1 MYKDGLPIQIDDEK
15 RDDSHKIYQAV
26 KRKQIP
32 ETGTPSTILTIL
44 DRSCYDTQH
53 IFDRKD
59 EGGQITKAV

>member
-1 MYKDGLPIQIDDEK
+1 MYKDGLPIQVNDEK
-15 RDDSHKIYQAV
+15 RDDSHKIYQTI

-44 DRSCYDTQH
+44 DRSCYDAQH